1 MKNTR
6 TWECYPN
13 KPILGTAYP
22 ESVEDKICGW
32 GWKAVELQTTPPVM
46 WCFCKNCRI
55 VHLKCPKLNNRI
67 TFLHCPY
74 SYKAVFVLFE
84 DLLHHDL
91 ILECRE
97 YGPLNDDTTWLYLSI
112 PWSGS
117 KERRKYFKYDKISVD
132 VNLPGVSSLL
142 PGSWVRDSLLVLP
155 CYFTNNPSIDLCCI
169 ELPLLDK
176 VLTERL

>member
-1 MKNTR
+1 
-6 TWECYPN
+6 
-13 KPILGTAYP
+13 
-22 ESVEDKICGW
+22 
-32 GWKAVELQTTPPVM
+32 
-46 WCFCKNCRI
+46 
-55 VHLKCPKLNNRI
+55 
-67 TFLHCPY
+67 
-74 SYKAVFVLFE
+74 VLFE

-142 PGSWVRDSLLVLP
+142 PGS
-155 CYFTNNPSIDLCCI
+155 
-169 ELPLLDK
+169 
-176 VLTERL
+176 